1 MDGGGKPSDV
11 DDSIISLPRF
21 SYPPPEFEQVNF
33 PNLLQK
39 NPCTNFFLSYLNPL
53 LLKQFLGAV
62 AAYHDLQRPC

>member
-33 PNLLQK
+33 PQLTTKKLLHYL
-39 NPCTNFFLSYLNPL
+39 FLIVS
-53 LLKQFLGAV
+53 
-62 AAYHDLQRPC
+62 